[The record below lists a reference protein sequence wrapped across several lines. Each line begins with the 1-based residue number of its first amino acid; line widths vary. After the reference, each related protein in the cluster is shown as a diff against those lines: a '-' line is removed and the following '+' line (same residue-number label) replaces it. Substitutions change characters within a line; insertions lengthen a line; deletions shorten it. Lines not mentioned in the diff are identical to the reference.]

1 MGIHV
6 VIGVLYG
13 KGQFNDSVHVD
24 CGMKI
29 RQTMTNSL
37 ASIHQYSTN
46 RALFVPEQP
55 LFSKVLMFQVSVI
68 FIQQSLS
75 KREIEDLLRK
85 GAYGAIMEEEND
97 DSSK

>member
-1 MGIHV
+1 MLLLV
-6 VIGVLYG
+6 FCYG
-13 KGQFNDSVHVD
+13 KGQFKDTAHVD
-24 CGMKI
+24 CCMKI
-29 RQTMTNSL
+29 WQTMTNSL
-37 ASIHQYSTN
+37 AFIHQYSTN
-46 RALFVPEQP
+46 R
-55 LFSKVLMFQVSVI
+55 VLIFQVSII

>member
-1 MGIHV
+1 
-6 VIGVLYG
+6 
-13 KGQFNDSVHVD
+13 
-24 CGMKI
+24 
-29 RQTMTNSL
+29 MTNSL
-37 ASIHQYSTN
+37 ASIHQCSTN
-46 RALFVPEQP
+46 RALFFE
-55 LFSKVLMFQVSVI
+55 VSVI

>member
-1 MGIHV
+1 MFSR
-6 VIGVLYG
+6 VL
-13 KGQFNDSVHVD
+13 
-24 CGMKI
+24 I
-29 RQTMTNSL
+29 
-37 ASIHQYSTN
+37 
-46 RALFVPEQP
+46 
-55 LFSKVLMFQVSVI
+55 FQVSII

>member
-1 MGIHV
+1 
-6 VIGVLYG
+6 
-13 KGQFNDSVHVD
+13 
-24 CGMKI
+24 
-29 RQTMTNSL
+29 MTNSL
-37 ASIHQYSTN
+37 AFIHQYSTN
-46 RALFVPEQP
+46 R
-55 LFSKVLMFQVSVI
+55 VLIFQVSII